1 MVGSVPIFGYS
12 SDDRSHRAGST
23 KSIYPAPVINLVVHE
38 ISPIK
43 MSDMIPENPIHPTLN
58 NAMSS
63 LSTFSFSEEQQN
75 QQEQQQPSYST
86 TAVNFGDTTITNKA
100 DYYAKGSAELATEN
114 ALTLAKIQHRLRLTK
129 KSERLVL
136 VLVGLPGR
144 GKSFIAR
151 KLQNF
156 VTWRGS
162 ECKVFNVG
170 KYRRK
175 VAATGKG
182 GEERGGDCGADFFD
196 SGNEAAA
203 KMRQMAAQL
212 ALDDMMDWL
221 DHGDGG
227 CGSGNSG
234 GGGGGRRSSQTNQRK
249 DRVAIFDATNSTKA
263 RRDWVLQECTSN
275 SAKRT
280 GVVFVES
287 ICDDKDLLDANFL
300 TKVQT
305 SPDYK
310 DMDQQTAMDDL
321 RSRVK
326 KYEEAYETIDDDTLS
341 YIKIFNLSSKMLV
354 NHIYGRMAKSIV
366 PALMAW
372 NIGTRPVFICRA
384 GQTMNEQERAVNNT
398 NMSRSENLGRHGRAF
413 RDSLFDF
420 MKEECLDFM
429 KRRQDATFRPDLNTG
444 TSMSG
449 VMNQS
454 TMSRSFSFDGL
465 TQLNEMPEEKSP
477 VHDEH
482 QVGTDGVTPLPFPC
496 HIMSSTMPRARQ
508 TVDWENVPYPVE
520 MSSNLNPLDKGDFT
534 GKELEDIAL
543 AHPDWYSELVADPFY
558 TRFPGG
564 ECYGDLTS
572 RLESIVVDIEQQVGP
587 VLVVSHVSVLQVLV
601 AYFRNAPIEDCTSI
615 ALPLNTVLKFTPAK
629 GGGWQESQHR
639 ILASP
644 SNSECD
650 LQSYDCLSNS
660 SYGTPM
666 MRSPLT
672 AQFAANAGSSKGG
685 SPPQEIISPLGDNPP
700 PIWGDHL
707 YSRRSSREVK
717 RDDAKRELSNSA
729 KEKFA
734 LPELSHTK

>member
-1 MVGSVPIFGYS
+1 M
-12 SDDRSHRAGST
+12 
-23 KSIYPAPVINLVVHE
+23 APN
-38 ISPIK
+38 K
-43 MSDMIPENPIHPTLN
+43 MSDIVPENPISSLKQ
-58 NAMSS
+58 AMSS
-63 LSTFSFSEEQQN
+63 LTTSSFTEEQDQN
-75 QQEQQQPSYST
+75 IYDHQQQQPPPSYST
-86 TAVNFGDTTITNKA
+86 TAVNFGDTAAATNSNTNTTNKA

-129 KSERLVL
+129 RSERLVL

-175 VAATGKG
+175 VAAGDD
-182 GEERGGDCGADFFD
+182 GEEKGGDCGADFFD
-196 SGNEAAA
+196 SGNAAA
-203 KMRQMAAQL
+203 AQMRQMAAQL
-212 ALDDMMDWL
+212 ALDDMLYWL

-227 CGSGNSG
+227 GRG
-234 GGGGGRRSSQTNQRK
+234 GGKQPQQQQQQQRK

-275 SAKRT
+275 STKRT

-310 DMDQQTAMDDL
+310 DMDQQTAMADL

-326 KYEEAYETIDDDTLS
+326 KYEEAYETIEDDTLS

-398 NMSRSENLGRHGRAF
+398 HMSRSENLGRHGKAF
-413 RDSLFDF
+413 RDSLFGF
-420 MKEECLDFM
+420 MREECLDFM

-454 TMSRSFSFDGL
+454 MGRSFSFDGL
-465 TQLNEMPEEKSP
+465 AELDKMSQETP
-477 VHDEH
+477 VHPPTQDEY

-508 TVDWENVPYPVE
+508 TVDWENIPYPVE
-520 MSSNLNPLDKGDFT
+520 MMSNLNPLDKGDFT
-534 GKELEDIAL
+534 GQELEDIAL
-543 AHPDWYSELVADPFY
+543 THPDWYNELVADPFY

-572 RLESIVVDIEQQVGP
+572 RLESIVVDVEQQVGP

-601 AYFRNAPIEDCTSI
+601 AYFRNTPVEDCTGI

-639 ILASP
+639 ILTSP
-644 SNSECD
+644 STSECD
-650 LQSYDCLSNS
+650 LQSYDCLSVS
-660 SYGTPM
+660 PYSTPM
-666 MRSPLT
+666 IRTPVTSQMFP
-672 AQFAANAGSSKGG
+672 ANAGSSKGES
-685 SPPQEIISPLGDNPP
+685 SPPEVISPLGDHP

-707 YSRRSSREVK
+707 YSRRSSREM
-717 RDDAKRELSNSA
+717 KRELSSSA
-729 KEKFA
+729 NKEKFA
-734 LPELSHTK
+734 LPQLSHMK

>member
-1 MVGSVPIFGYS
+1 M
-12 SDDRSHRAGST
+12 
-23 KSIYPAPVINLVVHE
+23 
-38 ISPIK
+38 SPYK
-43 MSDMIPENPIHPTLN
+43 MSDTVPENPIKPSLN

-63 LSTFSFSEEQQN
+63 LTTSSSFAEED
-75 QQEQQQPSYST
+75 QQQQQQPPSYST
-86 TAVNFGDTTITNKA
+86 VAVNFGDTTTTNNDTKT
-100 DYYAKGSAELATEN
+100 DYYARGSAELATEN

-129 KSERLVL
+129 RSERLVL

-175 VAATGKG
+175 VAAGDD
-182 GEERGGDCGADFFD
+182 GEEKGGDCGADFFD
-196 SGNEAAA
+196 SGNEKAA

-212 ALDDMMDWL
+212 ALDDMLYWL

-227 CGSGNSG
+227 SSVGGAVGS
-234 GGGGGRRSSQTNQRK
+234 RRSSQSSQQRK

-275 SAKRT
+275 ATKRT
-280 GVVFVES
+280 GVIFVES
-287 ICDDKDLLDANFL
+287 ICDDKDLLDANFM

-321 RSRVK
+321 RNRVK

-398 NMSRSENLGRHGRAF
+398 HMSRSENLGRHGRAF

-420 MKEECLDFM
+420 MREECLDFM
-429 KRRQDATFRPDLNTG
+429 KRRQNATFTPELNTG

-449 VMNQS
+449 VMNQTS
-454 TMSRSFSFDGL
+454 MGRSFSFDGL
-465 TQLNEMPEEKSP
+465 ADLAEMVQEEEQTSP
-477 VHDEH
+477 VHQPTQDEY
-482 QVGTDGVTPLPFPC
+482 QIGTDGVTPLPFPC

-508 TVDWENVPYPVE
+508 TVEWENIPYPVE
-520 MSSNLNPLDKGDFT
+520 MTSNLNPLDKGDFT
-534 GKELEDIAL
+534 GQELEDIAL
-543 AHPDWYSELVADPFY
+543 SHPDWYSELVAAPFY

-564 ECYGDLTS
+564 ECYSDLTS

-601 AYFRNAPIEDCTSI
+601 AYFRNTPIEECTSI

-639 ILASP
+639 ILTSP

-650 LQSYDCLSNS
+650 LQSYDCLSVS
-660 SYGTPM
+660 PYSTPM
-666 MRSPLT
+666 IRSPLIS
-672 AQFAANAGSSKGG
+672 QFHASSGSSKGG
-685 SPPQEIISPLGDNPP
+685 SSPPEMISPLGDTP

-707 YSRRSSREVK
+707 YSRRSSREMK
-717 RDDAKRELSNSA
+717 RGELSNSVT

-734 LPELSHTK
+734 LPHLSHTK

>member
-1 MVGSVPIFGYS
+1 
-12 SDDRSHRAGST
+12 
-23 KSIYPAPVINLVVHE
+23 
-38 ISPIK
+38 
-43 MSDMIPENPIHPTLN
+43 MSDPIIPSNPIQLSALN
-58 NAMSS
+58 KAISS
-63 LSTFSFSEEQQN
+63 MTTATTTSATSTTSSSPQQ
-75 QQEQQQPSYST
+75 QQQPPA
-86 TAVNFGDTTITNKA
+86 TAALNSQPPQQPPSKQH
-100 DYYAKGSAELATEN
+100 DYYSKGSAELATEN
-114 ALTLAKIQHRLRLTK
+114 ALTLAKIRHRLLLTK
-129 KSERLVL
+129 RSERLVL

-175 VAATGKG
+175 VAATTDNDNNNNG
-182 GEERGGDCGADFFD
+182 GGSGSSNNNNCDADFFD
-196 SGNEAAA
+196 SSNVQAA

-212 ALDDMMDWL
+212 ALDDMLDWL
-221 DHGDGG
+221 DHGDSSVEGRVGG
-227 CGSGNSG
+227 EGGGSGG
-234 GGGGGRRSSQTNQRK
+234 QQQQQQQQQKK
-249 DRVAIFDATNSTKA
+249 DRVAIFDATNSTKE
-263 RRDWVLQECTSN
+263 RRDWVLRECTSN
-275 SAKRT
+275 TNKRT

-287 ICDDKDLLDANFL
+287 ICDDKDLLHANFL

-310 DMDQQTAMDDL
+310 DMDSQSAMEDL
-321 RSRVK
+321 LSRVK
-326 KYEEAYETIDDDTLS
+326 KYEEAYETIEDDTLS
-341 YIKIFNLSSKMLV
+341 YIKIYNLSSKMLV

-384 GQTMNEQERAVNNT
+384 GQTMNEQERALT
-398 NMSRSENLGRHGRAF
+398 GTYMSRSENLGRHGRAF
-413 RDSLFDF
+413 RDSLFSF
-420 MKEECLDFM
+420 MRVECLDFM
-429 KRRQDATFRPDLNTG
+429 KRREGATFRPDLNTG
-444 TSMSG
+444 TSMNG

-454 TMSRSFSFDGL
+454 MSRSFSFDGL
-465 TQLNEMPEEKSP
+465 SAFDDELEHHEQLKRPIDNTQQHHHHQEEY
-477 VHDEH
+477 
-482 QVGTDGVTPLPFPC
+482 VGTDGVTPLPFPC

-508 TVDWENVPYPVE
+508 TVDWNNVPYPVE
-520 MSSNLNPLDKGDFT
+520 MTSNLNPLDKGDFT
-534 GKELEDIAL
+534 GQELEDIAL
-543 AHPDWYSELVADPFY
+543 AHPDWYAELVADPFY

-601 AYFRNAPIEDCTSI
+601 AYFRNTPVEHCTSI

-639 ILASP
+639 ILTSP
-644 SNSECD
+644 STSQCD
-650 LQSYDCLSNS
+650 MQSYDALSVS
-660 SYGTPM
+660 PYSTPM
-666 MRSPLT
+666 IRTPVMSQLFC
-672 AQFAANAGSSKGG
+672 QDSKVGDSD
-685 SPPQEIISPLGDNPP
+685 SPPEVISPLGDQP

-707 YSRRSSREVK
+707 YSRRSSRDEG
-717 RDDAKRELSNSA
+717 AKQRLNNEA

-734 LPELSHTK
+734 LPQLNHMSK

>member
-1 MVGSVPIFGYS
+1 M
-12 SDDRSHRAGST
+12 
-23 KSIYPAPVINLVVHE
+23 
-38 ISPIK
+38 
-43 MSDMIPENPIHPTLN
+43 
-58 NAMSS
+58 
-63 LSTFSFSEEQQN
+63 
-75 QQEQQQPSYST
+75 
-86 TAVNFGDTTITNKA
+86 
-100 DYYAKGSAELATEN
+100 
-114 ALTLAKIQHRLRLTK
+114 
-129 KSERLVL
+129 
-136 VLVGLPGR
+136 
-144 GKSFIAR
+144 
-151 KLQNF
+151 
-156 VTWRGS
+156 
-162 ECKVFNVG
+162 G

-175 VAATGKG
+175 VAA
-182 GEERGGDCGADFFD
+182 GEEGEKAGDCGADFFD
-196 SGNEAAA
+196 SGNAEAA

-212 ALDDMMDWL
+212 ALDDMLYWL

-227 CGSGNSG
+227 GECNNNNKG
-234 GGGGGRRSSQTNQRK
+234 GGGGGGGGGKQPQQRK

-275 SAKRT
+275 STKRT

-287 ICDDKDLLDANFL
+287 ICDDKDLLNANFL

-310 DMDQQTAMDDL
+310 DMDPQTAMEDL
-321 RSRVK
+321 LSRVK

-384 GQTMNEQERAVNNT
+384 GQTMNDQERALNNT
-398 NMSRSENLGRHGRAF
+398 NMSRSESLGRHGKAF
-413 RDSLFDF
+413 RDSLFEF
-420 MKEECLDFM
+420 MREECLDFM
-429 KRRQDATFRPDLNTG
+429 KRRQEATFRPELNTG

-454 TMSRSFSFDGL
+454 TSGRSFSFDGL
-465 TQLNEMPEEKSP
+465 SSFDDLADDRLQSP
-477 VHDEH
+477 LHPNQDEY

-508 TVDWENVPYPVE
+508 TVEWENIPYPVE
-520 MSSNLNPLDKGDFT
+520 MTSNLNPLDKGDFT

-543 AHPDWYSELVADPFY
+543 AHPDWYRELVADPFY

-601 AYFRNAPIEDCTSI
+601 AYFRNTPTEDCTGI

-629 GGGWQESQHR
+629 GGGWQESHHR
-639 ILASP
+639 ILTSP
-644 SNSECD
+644 STSECD
-650 LQSYDCLSNS
+650 MQSCDCLSVS
-660 SYGTPM
+660 PYSTPM
-666 MRSPLT
+666 VRTPVTSQLFV
-672 AQFAANAGSSKGG
+672 ADAGSSRGDS
-685 SPPQEIISPLGDNPP
+685 SPPEMISPLGDHP
-700 PIWGDHL
+700 PIWGDHS
-707 YSRRSSREVK
+707 YSRRSSREIE
-717 RDDAKRELSNSA
+717 REFANNGT

-734 LPELSHTK
+734 LPQLSHMK